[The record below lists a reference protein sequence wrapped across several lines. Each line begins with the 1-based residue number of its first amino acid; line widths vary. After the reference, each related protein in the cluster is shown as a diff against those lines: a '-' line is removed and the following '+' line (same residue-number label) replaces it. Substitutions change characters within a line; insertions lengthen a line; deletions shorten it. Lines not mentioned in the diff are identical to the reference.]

1 MPQNKTTY
9 INADV
14 IAFVENI
21 ANEQQKQ
28 DSYQLISLME
38 AATGEAA
45 RMFGTSIIGFGQYHY
60 KYESGHEGDAPLV
73 AFSPRKAAISLYI
86 FTGGELQENLLT
98 QLGKFKMGKACIYV
112 KKMSDID
119 VAVLTEMMQSSI
131 ELLSN
136 QYTRIIAQ

>member
-9 INADV
+9 TDSDV
-14 IAFVENI
+14 ITFVENI
-21 ANEQQKQ
+21 ADEQQKQ

-38 AATGEAA
+38 AATGESA

-73 AFSPRKAAISLYI
+73 GFSPRKAAISLYV
-86 FTGGELQENLLT
+86 FTGGDLQEKLLKE
-98 QLGKFKMGKACIYV
+98 LGKFKMGKACIYV

-119 VAVLTEMMQSSI
+119 VAVLNEMMQSSI
-131 ELLSN
+131 DFTTTK
-136 QYTRIIAQ
+136 YTRIIDK